1 MQEVPAAADSINICQ
16 RYPPRSTV
24 NIFAEA
30 ALLDPAYIKTAP
42 QFVLDT
48 GAMDALSHGI
58 ETSLNVNSN
67 FMNRQVAMI
76 GFGLFKKF
84 KDHLL
89 SGELTDEDFDNIMLH
104 SSIMGMAFYQAG
116 TLLPHGLRMFGALR
130 ERLARSSA

>member
-1 MQEVPAAADSINICQ
+1 M
-16 RYPPRSTV
+16 